1 MVNLQDPTVAPLA
14 THPPPPPPEPQLEAQ
29 SSQQSGLS
37 TVTLGAELLQGV
49 QDFLS
54 GASAAAVTAGSA
66 VTVAPVSQNSSFTVD
81 SVLNN
86 PSHDVA
92 HVADKLSLAAEQPPG
107 KAVQPVSV
115 SPPAPPS
122 SEGGPFAELSNVV
135 VASAASPSAALSPPP
150 SGGTTTVLQPLAIS
164 VGGAV
169 TSPTEAAA
177 VDAVNLALVQEIRR
191 PDSPTATIS
200 TSKVRRT
207 LRPSFP
213 RSLVSCFFPA
223 AELDLFKCKLRW
235 ENQYWT
241 TTNRPRPSLIARRV
255 VRLSVRRPFKGSL
268 ASPRLHL
275 PRME

>member
-14 THPPPPPPEPQLEAQ
+14 THPPPPPPEPPLEAQ
-29 SSQQSGLS
+29 SQSQQSGLS

-54 GASAAAVTAGSA
+54 GASAAGSA

-92 HVADKLSLAAEQPPG
+92 AAAHVAEKLSLAAEQPG
-107 KAVQPVSV
+107 KAVSV
-115 SPPAPPS
+115 SPPIAPPS
-122 SEGGPFAELSNVV
+122 SEPGGPFAELSNVV

-150 SGGTTTVLQPLAIS
+150 SGGTTTVLQPLTIS

-169 TSPTEAAA
+169 TSPAEAAAA

-191 PDSPTATIS
+191 PDSPGATIS

-213 RSLVSCFFPA
+213 RSFARLLFLPRA

-241 TTNRPRPSLIARRV
+241 TTNRPSAPVTHRPS
-255 VRLSVRRPFKGSL
+255 RRPFVRP
-268 ASPRLHL
+268 AAV
-275 PRME
+275 

>member
-14 THPPPPPPEPQLEAQ
+14 THPPPPPAEPPLDVQ

-54 GASAAAVTAGSA
+54 GASAAGSA
-66 VTVAPVSQNSSFTVD
+66 VTVVAPVSQNSSFTVD

-92 HVADKLSLAAEQPPG
+92 AAAHVAEKLSLAAEQPG
-107 KAVQPVSV
+107 KAVSV
-115 SPPAPPS
+115 SPPIAPPS
-122 SEGGPFAELSNVV
+122 SEPGGPFAELSNVV

-169 TSPTEAAA
+169 TSSAEAAA

-191 PDSPTATIS
+191 PDSPSAATIS

-213 RSLVSCFFPA
+213 RSFARLLFLPRA

-241 TTNRPRPSLIARRV
+241 TTNRPSAPVTHRPS
-255 VRLSVRRPFKGSL
+255 RRPFVRP
-268 ASPRLHL
+268 AAV
-275 PRME
+275 

>member
-14 THPPPPPPEPQLEAQ
+14 THPPPPTAEPPLDAQ

-54 GASAAAVTAGSA
+54 GASAAGSA
-66 VTVAPVSQNSSFTVD
+66 VTVVAPVSQNSSFTVD

-92 HVADKLSLAAEQPPG
+92 AVAHVAEKLSLAVAEQPPG

-115 SPPAPPS
+115 SPPIAPPS
-122 SEGGPFAELSNVV
+122 SEPGGPFAELSNVV

-169 TSPTEAAA
+169 TSSSAEAAA

-191 PDSPTATIS
+191 PDSPSNATIS

-213 RSLVSCFFPA
+213 RSLA
-223 AELDLFKCKLRW
+223 RLLF
-235 ENQYWT
+235 
-241 TTNRPRPSLIARRV
+241 
-255 VRLSVRRPFKGSL
+255 
-268 ASPRLHL
+268 L
-275 PRME
+275 PRRRT

>member
-14 THPPPPPPEPQLEAQ
+14 THPPPPPPEPPLEAQ
-29 SSQQSGLS
+29 SQSQQSGLS

-54 GASAAAVTAGSA
+54 GASAAGSA
-66 VTVAPVSQNSSFTVD
+66 VTVVAPVSQNSSFTVD

-92 HVADKLSLAAEQPPG
+92 AAAHVAEKLSLASEQPPG

-115 SPPAPPS
+115 SPPIAPPS

-164 VGGAV
+164 LGGAV
-169 TSPTEAAA
+169 TSSSAEAVAA

-191 PDSPTATIS
+191 PDSPSATIS

-213 RSLVSCFFPA
+213 RPLARLLFLPRA

-241 TTNRPRPSLIARRV
+241 TTNRPRPSLIARRPF
-255 VRLSVRRPFKGSL
+255 VRPAAV
-268 ASPRLHL
+268 
-275 PRME
+275 